1 MRPEPDTLVVG
12 AGTAGCVVAARL
24 SADPAQRVLVLEA
37 GPVWRTKEQ
46 APPGLLDA
54 ATLPLDPAAPWLR
67 HYPAVLGRADG
78 APVAATLV
86 RGAALGGSGAVNGA
100 YFIRP
105 PASDLAAWCALVG
118 DDSWSAARLAP
129 TFAAMEHDLDFGIAP
144 GHGTAGPIPV
154 RRPAAPDDPFA
165 AAALAAGFPA
175 VPDWN
180 APDAPA
186 TGVGPVPCSLD
197 GPLRADTGSRYLLPA
212 VHRPNLALRGG
223 TAVTRLLVE
232 RGRVAGVRTAGG
244 VVRAGRVVLCAG
256 AIESAALLLRSGIGP
271 PDELRRAGIEPVLPA
286 PVGRHCADHPE
297 IGIDYP
303 AVPGR
308 PGRPGAVALETV
320 LELDGVELRPY
331 ALEFAPGVRRIGV
344 ALMRPATTGTLRVR
358 TADPAVPPVIEHNHL
373 AAAVDREHM
382 LGGLDI
388 AADLLSRMAGARV
401 AANPPAAAGLAA
413 ILTTSQH
420 LAGSCRMGGQD
431 DEHAVVDRVGR
442 LYGLDD
448 LWVADLSIV
457 PVPIARGPQA
467 TVVALAERI
476 AIGMRG

>member
-24 SADPAQRVLVLEA
+24 SADPARAVLVLEA
-37 GPVWRTKEQ
+37 GPVWATPAQ
-46 APPGLLDA
+46 APPGLLEA

-67 HYPAVLGRADG
+67 HYPAVLGYAGG

-86 RGAALGGSGAVNGA
+86 RGAVLGGSGAVNGA

-105 PASDLAAWCALVG
+105 PAPDLAAWCARTG
-118 DDSWSAARLAP
+118 DDTWSAAALAP
-129 TFAAMEHDLDFGIAP
+129 TFAALEHDLDFGAAP
-144 GHGTAGPIPV
+144 GHGTGGPIPV
-154 RRPAAPDDPFA
+154 RRPAAPDDPFT

-180 APDAPA
+180 APAAPA

-212 VHRPNLALRGG
+212 LSRPNLTLRGG
-223 TAVTRLLVE
+223 TAVTRLLIE
-232 RGRVAGVRTAGG
+232 RGRVAGVCTETE
-244 VVRAGRVVLCAG
+244 VIRAGRVVLCAG

-271 PDELRRAGIEPVLPA
+271 PDELRAAGIEPVLAA

-297 IGIDYP
+297 IGLDYRVS
-303 AVPGR
+303 AR
-308 PGRPGAVALETV
+308 RIGAVALETV
-320 LELDGVELRPY
+320 LELDGVEVRPY
-331 ALEFAPGVRRIGV
+331 ALEFAPAVRRIGV

-358 TADPAVPPVIEHNHL
+358 AADPRIPPVIEHNHL
-373 AAAVDREHM
+373 ASAVDRRHM
-382 LGGLDI
+382 LDGLDT
-388 AADLLSRMAGARV
+388 AAELLSRMAGVTGAVR
-401 AANPPAAAGLAA
+401 PPAAAGLPG

-420 LAGSCRMGGQD
+420 LAGSCRMGTAGD
-431 DEHAVVDRVGR
+431 DAAVVDRMGR

-448 LWVADLSIV
+448 LWIADLSIV
-457 PVPIARGPQA
+457 PVPLARGPQA

-476 AIGMRG
+476 ASGMRG

>member
-24 SADPAQRVLVLEA
+24 SADPAHTVLVLEA
-37 GPVWRTKEQ
+37 GPVWATPAL

-67 HYPAVLGRADG
+67 HYPAVLGYADG
-78 APVAATLV
+78 VPVAATLV

-105 PASDLAAWCALVG
+105 PAADLAAWSAQVG
-118 DDSWSAARLAP
+118 DDSWSAAALAP
-129 TFAAMEHDLDFGIAP
+129 VFAAIERDLDFGSAP
-144 GHGTAGPIPV
+144 YHGTDGPIPV
-154 RRPAAPDDPFA
+154 RRPAAPDDPFT
-165 AAALAAGFPA
+165 AAALAAGFPT

-212 VHRPNLALRGG
+212 LSRPNLALRGG
-223 TAVTRLLVE
+223 TQVTGLLIE
-232 RGRVAGVRTAGG
+232 RGRVAGVRTETETM
-244 VVRAGRVVLCAG
+244 RAGRVVLCAG

-271 PDELRRAGIEPVLPA
+271 PDELRAAGIEPMLAA
-286 PVGRHCADHPE
+286 PVGLHCADHPE
-297 IGIDYP
+297 IGLDYRA
-303 AVPGR
+303 AVR
-308 PGRPGAVALETV
+308 RPGAVALETV
-320 LELDGVELRPY
+320 LELDGVEVRPY

-344 ALMRPATTGTLRVR
+344 ALMRPATTGTLRLR
-358 TADPAVPPVIEHNHL
+358 AADPRVPPVIEHNHL
-373 AAAVDREHM
+373 AAAADRRAM
-382 LGGLDI
+382 RDGLGG
-388 AADLLSRMAGARV
+388 AAELLSGMAGAR
-401 AANPPAAAGLAA
+401 ASAQPPAAAGLPA

-420 LAGSCRMGGQD
+420 LAGSCRMGRQD
-431 DEHAVVDRVGR
+431 DNHAVVDRMGR

-448 LWVADLSIV
+448 LWIADLSIV
-457 PVPIARGPQA
+457 PVPLSRGPQA
-467 TVVALAERI
+467 MVVALAELI
-476 AIGMRG
+476 AAGLRG